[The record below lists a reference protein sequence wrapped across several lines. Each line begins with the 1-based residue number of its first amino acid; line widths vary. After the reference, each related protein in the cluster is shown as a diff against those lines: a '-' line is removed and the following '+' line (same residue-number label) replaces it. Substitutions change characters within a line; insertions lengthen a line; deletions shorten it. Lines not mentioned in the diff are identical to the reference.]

1 MLVDR
6 SLAQLSSEKLHPAAD
21 GKRCR
26 DQQKN
31 IRQSPGNLMEREK
44 ERLEETEGQGHHKN
58 TYRIDQLKSIGAHT
72 D

>member
-1 MLVDR
+1 
-6 SLAQLSSEKLHPAAD
+6 
-21 GKRCR
+21 
-26 DQQKN
+26 
-31 IRQSPGNLMEREK
+31 MEREK